1 MTLSIL
7 SRYSDVFVIFAVAI
21 SFIIDMSLYLFVY
34 ILFMPEKG
42 FGVRFKRYHST
53 LDDFTDETIENS
65 VVSKRRKELKF
76 SDIDL
81 YPDNIVRYTSPVC
94 PECCSGAVS
103 KNGTYSKKLENGTVL
118 KIQKYVC
125 KRCGEKFMAR
135 LPGYGYR
142 KHISD
147 STKEK
152 GIKARVK
159 STLRKAA
166 WFIQTML
173 DSFISRETIRKL
185 IPGRDEKA
193 PLDTSL
199 HFTYDEQYVNI
210 NGVRKYRALL
220 KDNHTH
226 RFVEDVM
233 ENLLDDSIVP
243 FLSGALKRFSVQP
256 AQTVYITADGRNYDT
271 AFATVAR
278 ELHIKIKRQ
287 RCLFHFLMDV
297 TDAVY
302 RAHRKEQLEG
312 AVRLLTY
319 TLFPT
324 EKNLKAMG
332 KNADAVRRL
341 YSEKT
346 EHEIVEGML
355 PTIRH
360 LYGGDSIIGKFLSAL
375 DERKKEFFLYLDDP
389 LVSKTSN
396 LAEGH
401 FSMNSGLFK
410 RKFKTKNGLLNTSS
424 LYHEHIRIS
433 TEN

>member
-1 MTLSIL
+1 
-7 SRYSDVFVIFAVAI
+7 
-21 SFIIDMSLYLFVY
+21 
-34 ILFMPEKG
+34 
-42 FGVRFKRYHST
+42 
-53 LDDFTDETIENS
+53 
-65 VVSKRRKELKF
+65 
-76 SDIDL
+76 
-81 YPDNIVRYTSPVC
+81 
-94 PECCSGAVS
+94 
-103 KNGTYSKKLENGTVL
+103 
-118 KIQKYVC
+118 
-125 KRCGEKFMAR
+125 MAR

-142 KHISD
+142 KHILD

-166 WFIQTML
+166 WFIQTLL

-199 HFTYDEQYVNI
+199 HFTYDGQYVNI

-226 RFVEDVM
+226 RFVENVM

-256 AQTVYITADGRNYDT
+256 GQTVCITADSRNYDT
-271 AFATVAR
+271 VFSTVAR
-278 ELHIKIKRQ
+278 ELHIKIKTQ

-297 TDAVY
+297 TEAVY

-324 EKNLKAMG
+324 EKNLKALG
-332 KNADAVRRL
+332 KNGDAVRRL
-341 YSEKT
+341 YSGKT
-346 EHEIVEGML
+346 EREIVEGML

-360 LYGGDSIIGKFLSAL
+360 LYGGDSIIGKFLDAL

-401 FSMNSGLFK
+401 FSMNTGLFK

-424 LYHEHIRIS
+424 QYHEHIRIS